1 MKKFKFTLTAL
12 LNVKISLEKQKM
24 LELADQ
30 NRIIIMLEQE
40 LDALKNRLNA
50 STDEYNLK
58 MERGGMSAGDVAAYG
73 TGIRA
78 LFDRIDDQLEKIRRA
93 VRVKERITDELVAL
107 MGERKML
114 ENLKEKQYQEYLEEA
129 RREDAKIMDD
139 FMSTKIIGDQEDG

>member
-1 MKKFKFTLTAL
+1 MRRFKFTLTSL

-40 LDALKNRLNA
+40 LDALKTRLND

-58 MERGGMSAGDVAAYG
+58 MERGGMNAGDIAAYS

-78 LFDRIDDQLEKIRRA
+78 LFDRIAGQLEKIRRA
-93 VRVKERITDELVAL
+93 VKVKERITNELVAL

-129 RREDAKIMDD
+129 RREEAKIMDD